1 MKILRKA
8 LGVLLALTA
17 ALTLLALLIQM
28 QWPQPLP
35 DAVPDGEHAP
45 ASATGLAEED
55 YPKAAAMI
63 ADYLAGRTDTFQL
76 AATVDGTYTETAF
89 SGKEQQHMADVRE
102 LFVLARGIALG
113 GALVCAVLLLVCW
126 LLRRSDGAAMAG
138 FRWGIGALLLV
149 LAALLAWGMVDF
161 DSLFIL
167 FHHLAFT
174 NDLWLLNPATDLLIR
189 LMPVSFFVHYAA
201 LIGGTWL
208 GTLCLLGRGGVAREE
223 ASLKRSP
230 LPRAPSPRDEVE
242 DALGGEAASLRE
254 APLPPDPSLPKSGW
268 RLRGMFLR
276 GWFRLSVS
284 ASPITLSMVT
294 AALSAAV
301 TAT

>member
-17 ALTLLALLIQM
+17 ALTLLALLIDAMAGSPSLM
-28 QWPQPLP
+28 QSLLEQ
-35 DAVPDGEHAP
+35 HAP

-76 AATVDGTYTETAF
+76 AATVDGAYTETAF

-113 GALVCAVLLLVCW
+113 GALVCAVLLLACW

-149 LAALLAWGMVDF
+149 LAALLVWGMVDF

-189 LMPVSFFVHYAA
+189 LMPV
-201 LIGGTWL
+201 
-208 GTLCLLGRGGVAREE
+208 LLLHPLRRPHRRHVVRDAVLTGRSGVAREE

-242 DALGGEAASLRE
+242 DALRGEAASLRE

-276 GWFRLSVS
+276 GWFPR
-284 ASPITLSMVT
+284 
-294 AALSAAV
+294 
-301 TAT
+301 

>member
-17 ALTLLALLIQM
+17 ALTLLALLIDAMAGSPSLM
-28 QWPQPLP
+28 QSLLEQ
-35 DAVPDGEHAP
+35 HAP

-76 AATVDGTYTETAF
+76 AATVDGAYTETAF

-113 GALVCAVLLLVCW
+113 GALVCAVLLLACW

-149 LAALLAWGMVDF
+149 LAALLVWGMVDF

-208 GTLCLLGRGGVAREE
+208 GTLCLLE
-223 ASLKRSP
+223 A
-230 LPRAPSPRDEVE
+230 V
-242 DALGGEAASLRE
+242 G
-254 APLPPDPSLPKSGW
+254 
-268 RLRGMFLR
+268 LRGR
-276 GWFRLSVS
+276 RL
-284 ASPITLSMVT
+284 L
-294 AALSAAV
+294 
-301 TAT
+301 

>member
-17 ALTLLALLIQM
+17 ALTLLALLIDAMAGSPSLM
-28 QWPQPLP
+28 QSLLEQ
-35 DAVPDGEHAP
+35 HAP

-55 YPKAAAMI
+55 YPEAAAMI

-76 AATVDGTYTETAF
+76 AATVDGAYTETAF
-89 SGKEQQHMADVRE
+89 NGKEQQHMADVRE

-149 LAALLAWGMVDF
+149 LAALLVWGMVDF

-208 GTLCLLGRGGVAREE
+208 GTLCLLE
-223 ASLKRSP
+223 A
-230 LPRAPSPRDEVE
+230 V
-242 DALGGEAASLRE
+242 G
-254 APLPPDPSLPKSGW
+254 
-268 RLRGMFLR
+268 LRGR
-276 GWFRLSVS
+276 RL
-284 ASPITLSMVT
+284 L
-294 AALSAAV
+294 
-301 TAT
+301 